1 VRSADTRPAL
11 IRYAVSGGLSALTHF
26 SVGLAATRLGLAAVP
41 ASTAGFAA
49 SIAVSYLLQRAW
61 VFRSGTSHT
70 VTGPRFLAV
79 TAAAFG
85 LNTAVLW
92 IGAELLGVPYAVVQA
107 IAIVLI
113 PGLNYVLN
121 SRWTFA

>member
-11 IRYAVSGGLSALTHF
+11 TRYAVSGGLSALTHF
-26 SVGLAATRLGLAAVP
+26 SVGLAATWAGLAAVP
-41 ASTAGFAA
+41 ASSTGFVA
-49 SIAVSYLLQRAW
+49 SLAVSYLLQRSW
-61 VFRSGTSHT
+61 VFRSGASHT
-70 VTGPRFLAV
+70 VTGPRFLTV

-92 IGAELLGVPYAVVQA
+92 IGADLLGGPYAVVQA
-107 IAIVLI
+107 VAIVLI

>member
-49 SIAVSYLLQRAW
+49 SIAVSYLLQRVW

-92 IGAELLGVPYAVVQA
+92 IGAELLGVPYAVVQT

>member
-11 IRYAVSGGLSALTHF
+11 TRYAVSGGLSALTHF
-26 SVGLAATRLGLAAVP
+26 SVGLAATWAGLAAVP
-41 ASTAGFAA
+41 ASSAGFAA
-49 SIAVSYLLQRAW
+49 SIAVSYLLQRSW
-61 VFRSGTSHT
+61 VFRSGASHT
-70 VTGPRFLAV
+70 VTGPRFLTV

-92 IGAELLGVPYAVVQA
+92 IGADLLGGPYAVVQA
-107 IAIVLI
+107 VAIVLI